1 MAKQVKNKKP
11 VIQDN
16 KADVKI
22 HRYLLAFPIIALL
35 IKIIVMFNIQSGGWA
50 GADGENYLRGVDGLL
65 NEGFFSKENLLNY
78 WPAGY
83 PLMIW
88 PLASLSLSKF
98 VYMISLIQSLL
109 FAFATYKFTASILK
123 SSLKRLAFLT
133 SLLVS
138 FNPTL
143 SLSSLAI
150 GYESPVA
157 SLFMISLA
165 LIIKNYKEDA
175 LTFSYRKAFS
185 FGLIIG
191 LISFMQPRY
200 ALVGFIMLFI
210 LSFSVLGQRL
220 KLKTLIIGLLGILLL
235 PSLLIFRNT
244 VAVDQMSISSNLGV
258 TMAIGAGDTTSGG
271 YTRSGPE
278 VPCNASNAIS
288 KPSDSQLVKCVLKWY
303 LDNPTTTLKLVV
315 LKSRHF
321 WSPWSG
327 PLADGTMA
335 RNPWLKISPVQD
347 IKNSPEGERLV
358 FGNVGLIISYLW
370 IVSQVGLLLLG
381 FLWMRAK
388 DSFSKLISNLM
399 FMPIILSLIISIGTI
414 GDHRFRLPTMA
425 LSLFLQGAGILAIR
439 TKFLKVLAR

>member
-1 MAKQVKNKKP
+1 MAKKVAAKNHNNDILKYDSK
-11 VIQDN
+11 VH
-16 KADVKI
+16 K
-22 HRYLLAFPIIALL
+22 YLIAFPVIALL
-35 IKIIVMFNIQSGGWA
+35 IKIIVMFNIQAGGWA

-88 PLASLSLSKF
+88 PLASISLSKF

-109 FAFATYKFTASILK
+109 FAYATYAFTSSILK
-123 SSLKRLAFLT
+123 SSLKKMAFLT
-133 SLLVS
+133 SLLIS

-165 LIIKNYKEDA
+165 LIIKNLKEDDLA
-175 LTFSYRKAFS
+175 FSYRKTFT

-210 LSFSVLGQRL
+210 LSTSIHSRKL

-244 VAVDQMSISSNLGV
+244 VAVDHMSISSNLGV

-278 VPCNASNAIS
+278 VPCDVPNADS
-288 KPSDSQLVKCVLKWY
+288 KPSDSELVKCVLKWY
-303 LDNPTTTLKLVV
+303 VANPTTTLKLAV

-321 WSPWSG
+321 WSPWAG

-347 IKNSPEGERLV
+347 IKDSPEGERLV
-358 FGNVGLIISYLW
+358 FGNFGLIISYLW
-370 IVSQVGLLLLG
+370 IFSQVGLLILG
-381 FLWMRAK
+381 YLWLRSR
-388 DSFSKLISNLM
+388 DIFSKQISNLT
-399 FMPIILSLIISIGTI
+399 FTPIILSWIISIGTI

-439 TKFLKVLAR
+439 SRFLKVLAR